1 MKYAE
6 YQVWFHAFN
15 NAVLGLSQN
24 EGISS
29 ITELKKDA
37 DEIAN
42 FCLEKFKTVEMPE
55 TPDLGSA
62 LGGVD
67 LKNVVENTVKEA
79 MKGSQGGKHKR

>member
-15 NAVLGLSQN
+15 NAVLGLSQR
-24 EGISS
+24 
-29 ITELKKDA
+29 KDIMVSDIPHRA
-37 DEIAN
+37 DDIAN
-42 FCLEKFKTVEMPE
+42 FCLEKFKAVEVPE

-62 LGGVD
+62 LGGID
-67 LKNVVENTVKEA
+67 LKNVVESTVKEA